1 MRDRPSKVLISWMAL
16 TLIAASYPAQDKPL
30 RLEADLVVV
39 EVTVMD
45 KNGNYVRDLKPEDF
59 AIFEDGERRQIAFF
73 EANQEAALTRPLAV
87 VFALDISGSITPE
100 EIVKQREAALSFI
113 RLVKPD
119 SVFAVIA
126 FNQEIRLLQDFTSD
140 PQKVSRAFDRIRET
154 GGATRLFA
162 SIDKSISLLKRAPRY
177 RGGRRLRRVV
187 IVITDGYD
195 SADTVNQSDLIR
207 RANEAEVTVYSITLP
222 SYTFGSSKRVPTLLD
237 ISEIVPKTGGADFSA
252 DQKDFTPAF
261 KAIAEEIR
269 SSYTLAYYP
278 PERSRRDGLA
288 HKIRIEVNR
297 PGLIIRANRQ
307 EYQFRSSG
315 SL

>member
-1 MRDRPSKVLISWMAL
+1 MRKMLIGWTLSNLMA
-16 TLIAASYPAQDKPL
+16 ISHPAQDKPI
-30 RLEADLVVV
+30 RLEANLVVI
-39 EVTVMD
+39 EVIVMD

-59 AIFEDGERRQIAFF
+59 AIFEDGQRQQVAFF

-100 EIVKQREAALSFI
+100 EVIKQREAALSFI
-113 RLVKPD
+113 RLVRPD

-126 FNQEIRLLQDFTSD
+126 FNQEIRLMQDFTSD

-162 SIDKSISLLKRAPRY
+162 SIDKSISMLKRAPRY
-177 RGGRRLRRVV
+177 RDGRRLRRVV

-195 SADTVNQSDLIR
+195 SADTVNQADLIR

-222 SYTFGSSKRVPTLLD
+222 SYTFSSDKRAPTLLD
-237 ISEIVPKTGGADFSA
+237 ISEIVPRTGGADFSA
-252 DQKDFTPAF
+252 DQKDFTLAF

-269 SSYTLAYYP
+269 ASYTLAYYP
-278 PERSRRDGLA
+278 PERSRRDGRT

-297 PGLIIRANRQ
+297 PGLIVRASRQ
-307 EYQFRSSG
+307 EYQSGAASSRS
-315 SL
+315 L